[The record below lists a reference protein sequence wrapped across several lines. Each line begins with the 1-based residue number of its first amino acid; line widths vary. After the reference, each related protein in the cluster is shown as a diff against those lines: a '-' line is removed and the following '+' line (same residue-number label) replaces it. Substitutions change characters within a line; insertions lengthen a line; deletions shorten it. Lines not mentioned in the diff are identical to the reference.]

1 MRAKCFSKLTA
12 STFLSN
18 IKAMISAIKIIDLSF
33 YCPTQKIWLLK
44 NYKKNKISNNCKI
57 VISEA
62 KHTAKR
68 HKSIHI
74 KPRHGINVG

>member
-1 MRAKCFSKLTA
+1 MT
-12 STFLSN
+12 
-18 IKAMISAIKIIDLSF
+18 SAIKIIDLSF

-44 NYKKNKISNNCKI
+44 NYKTNKISNNCKI

-68 HKSIHI
+68 HESIHI
-74 KPRHGINVG
+74 KPRHGINVGQHTGNFNSNSYNKYIKFNI